1 MGSKIYFY
9 QEEEDEED
17 EDEGEGKGGGLCAGG
32 RREGEGV
39 GVMVGGAS
47 GLQKHSTE
55 PVLHNASEIMV
66 ENILRKL

>member
-17 EDEGEGKGGGLCAGG
+17 EDEGEGEGGGLCAGG
-32 RREGEGV
+32 RLEGEG
-39 GVMVGGAS
+39 GVVVGGAS